1 MVDWAYVN
9 GMGDDGGDPDHDI
22 HDPQG
27 HCESATS
34 VRSLTAYGPD
44 LRCNRC
50 GDRDVYWQTVR
61 GKYVLNDKSNLQPHT
76 CPPPKDLLE
85 GFD

>member
-1 MVDWAYVN
+1 MVDWACVN
-9 GMGDDGGDPDHDI
+9 GMGDEGGDPDHDI

-27 HCESATS
+27 HCEGAASA
-34 VRSLTAYGPD
+34 RSRSAYGPG

-50 GDRDVYWQTVR
+50 GDSNVYWQTKK
-61 GKYVLNDKSNLQPHT
+61 GKYVLSDRSDQSAHV